1 MSTEVCFYQFGHPPL
16 ASWLRDWMQQQQY
29 TLVEHHVVSALL
41 TALPDQPSC
50 LLLLLTGPKQVRQ
63 AAEHLLDAHATTVP
77 VIVYGRQF
85 SVTEAVSWM
94 QRGAFS
100 VLDESCPTAVQQ
112 HQLSKA
118 AKATQ
123 QLFLQW
129 QAASTAQHKLEV
141 LSARELA
148 VARLVAQGFTAA
160 QVAQQLYISPRTAEA
175 HKANIFKKLQ
185 IKSSTALAQLVLQS
199 APAPFA
205 PLSAQP
211 RFSTVTAADGLAATT

>member
-1 MSTEVCFYQFGHPPL
+1 MSSGICFYQVSYKTLTPWL
-16 ASWLRDWMQQQQY
+16 AEWMQQQNY
-29 TLVEHHVVSALL
+29 VLVEQISGAALQTHL
-41 TALPDQPSC
+41 TNQPCC
-50 LLLLLTGPKQVRQ
+50 LLLKLNGQTQVQQ
-63 AAEHLLDAHATTVP
+63 AVEQLLDAYASTVP
-77 VIVYGRQF
+77 VIVYGRRF
-85 SVTEAVSWM
+85 CVSEAVSWM

-100 VLDESCPTAVQQ
+100 VLDESCPIAVQQ
-112 HQLSKA
+112 HQLTKA

-129 QAASTAQHKLEV
+129 QAASTAQHKLAV

-148 VARLVAQGFTAA
+148 VARLVAQGLTAA

-199 APAPFA
+199 APVPLA

-211 RFSTVTAADGLAATT
+211 RFSTVTVADGLAATT